1 MADDLRWWS
10 ALDTAAAIR
19 SGSVSAAEVLEAT
32 IARIEILDAALGAV
46 VIPLFDRAR
55 SVTIERKS
63 DGAGGL
69 FHGVPMLLKDAGE
82 ELAGTLH
89 WVGTR
94 GLSRAGHRSAMTT
107 ELADRLES
115 LGFVMLGK
123 SACPEL
129 SASSTTEPVGFAPTR
144 NPWALDRTAG
154 GSSGGSAAAVAVGL
168 VPIAHGS
175 DATGSLRFPASHCG
189 VVTLKPSR
197 GRIPISPPMG
207 QIDPLRAWTQFALAR
222 DVNDLCA
229 LFPLLARNEASPF
242 PPWQRLRIG
251 LLDHDPIIGLPV
263 ADECAQAVHVL
274 GEAMTLLGHHV
285 ESAYPPAFNTL
296 FAPFWS
302 AMETIGPAVRL
313 EQVSWVSERLGRPC
327 QTGDLTDKL
336 LDLAEAG
343 RHTNA
348 NDLAA
353 AYESVDTAMSGVVN
367 WWDTGFDLLATP
379 VMLEPAWKLGD
390 PAASMKTGM
399 FCAPFSFTG
408 QPALVVP
415 ITTTTDGLPV
425 GVQVVGRHGDDER
438 LLALGAKLQTVFGW
452 LDRYPPEPGST
463 PRPRSPTP
471 PTNSARH
478 DK

>member
-19 SGSVSAAEVLEAT
+19 SGPVSAAEVLEAS

-55 SVTIERKS
+55 SVTTEGTS
-63 DGAGGL
+63 HAGGL

-82 ELAGTLH
+82 ELAGTSH
-89 WVGTR
+89 WVGTQ
-94 GLSRAGHRSAMTT
+94 GLSRSRHRSAMTT

-123 SACPEL
+123 SSCPEL
-129 SASSTTEPVGFAPTR
+129 SASSTTEPVGFAPAR

-189 VVTLKPSR
+189 AVTLKPSR

-207 QIDPLRAWTQFALAR
+207 QIDPLRA
-222 DVNDLCA
+222 
-229 LFPLLARNEASPF
+229 
-242 PPWQRLRIG
+242 
-251 LLDHDPIIGLPV
+251 
-263 ADECAQAVHVL
+263 
-274 GEAMTLLGHHV
+274 
-285 ESAYPPAFNTL
+285 
-296 FAPFWS
+296 
-302 AMETIGPAVRL
+302 
-313 EQVSWVSERLGRPC
+313 
-327 QTGDLTDKL
+327 
-336 LDLAEAG
+336 
-343 RHTNA
+343 
-348 NDLAA
+348 
-353 AYESVDTAMSGVVN
+353 
-367 WWDTGFDLLATP
+367 
-379 VMLEPAWKLGD
+379 
-390 PAASMKTGM
+390 
-399 FCAPFSFTG
+399 PFSFTG

-415 ITTTTDGLPV
+415 ITTTTAGLPV

-452 LDRYPPEPGST
+452 LDRYPPNPSSA

-471 PTNSARH
+471 QPTLLATTNSFPNPLDFRRYLG
-478 DK
+478 

>member
-1 MADDLRWWS
+1 MVEDIRWWS

-19 SGSVSAAEVLEAT
+19 SGLVGAAEVVEAT
-32 IARIEILDAALGAV
+32 IARIEVLDPALGAV
-46 VIPLFDRAR
+46 VIPLVDRAR
-55 SVTIERKS
+55 SSATVGTR
-63 DGAGGL
+63 DGSRGL
-69 FHGVPMLLKDAGE
+69 FGGVPMLLKDAGE
-82 ELAGTLH
+82 ELVGTPH

-94 GLSRAGHRSAMTT
+94 GLARSGHRSSMTT
-107 ELADRLES
+107 ELADRLER
-115 LGFVMLGK
+115 LGFVMVGK

-154 GSSGGSAAAVAVGL
+154 GSSGGSAAAVAAGL

-207 QIDPLRAWTQFALAR
+207 QSDPLHAWTQFALAR
-222 DVNDLCA
+222 DVNDLVA
-229 LFPLLARNEASPF
+229 LFPLLARDESSSFPASR
-242 PPWQRLRIG
+242 RLRVG

-263 ADECAQAVHVL
+263 AAECAHAVRAL
-274 GEAMTLLGHHV
+274 GDAMTLLGHQV
-285 ESAYPPAFNTL
+285 ETAYPPAFNTL

-327 QTGDLTDKL
+327 QPGDLSDKL

-343 RHTNA
+343 RHINA
-348 NDLAA
+348 SDLAA
-353 AYESVDTAMSGVVN
+353 AYDSVATAMSGVAD
-367 WWDTGFDLLATP
+367 WWDSGFDLLVTP

-408 QPALVVP
+408 QPSLVLP
-415 ITTTTDGLPV
+415 ISTTSAGLPV
-425 GVQVVGRHGDDER
+425 GVQLVGRHGDDER
-438 LLALGAKLQTVFGW
+438 LLALGATLQTVFGW
-452 LDRYPPEPGST
+452 LDRYPPQPGAT
-463 PRPRSPTP
+463 P
-471 PTNSARH
+471 AA
-478 DK
+478 